1 METNMKKLIVI
12 VAALISFGIGAPAHA
27 EGESSFNEQ
36 SYNKVTVLSQ
46 AIESF
51 RKVSANGELSTL
63 EMHMKT
69 IQEKANILA
78 GYDIAS
84 EVPGDNDYKTSAEAL
99 KTAAIKLETVSK
111 KMAEAAADDDD
122 SLFVSYQKE
131 YNSAVDEFNGAIKS
145 YAATTERAVERV
157 RLEQM
162 AIIGLAVL
170 TGIITIAFWFW
181 ASSDNETNKVRVR
194 ARRLV
199 AIASILPFAGALI
212 TLGLYLLHVISGYMI
227 WLPIAV
233 GILALL
239 IAWIVYLIRRRR
251 FAGFSA
257 A

>member
-1 METNMKKLIVI
+1 MKKLIVI
-12 VAALISFGIGAPAHA
+12 CAALISFGIGAPAHA
-27 EGESSFNEQ
+27 GEESSFNEQ

-46 AIESF
+46 AIEGF

-63 EMHMKT
+63 ETHMKT
-69 IQEKANILA
+69 IQEKATGLAAYNIA
-78 GYDIAS
+78 G
-84 EVPGDNDYKTSAEAL
+84 EVPNDTDYKTAAEDL

-111 KMAEAAADDDD
+111 KMAEAAADNDD

-145 YAATTERAVERV
+145 YAAATEKAVERV

-162 AIIGLAVL
+162 AIIALAVL
-170 TGIITIAFWFW
+170 TGIITIAVWFW
-181 ASSDNETNKVRVR
+181 ASSDNEANKRHVR

-212 TLGLYLLHVISGYMI
+212 TLGLYLLHMISGYMI

-233 GILALL
+233 GTLALL
-239 IAWIVYLIRRRR
+239 VAWVVYFIRRRR
-251 FAGFSA
+251 FARPSSV
-257 A
+257 